1 MKTLVICG
9 ATATGKTA
17 LAVECA
23 KQLGGEII
31 SADSEIIYRG
41 LNIGTAKPTQEEMQG
56 VLHHMIDI
64 VGAQESFSVMD
75 YQEKASKILQRIEQD
90 GKVPVICGGTGFY
103 VNSLLFDYSYGG
115 VPSNPEVRAKYQNIA
130 DADGKEVLYGILQKL
145 DPKTAARLHPNDVK
159 RVVRALE
166 IYECS
171 GTKMSDISDSLSP
184 IREYVAVAVDYPRD
198 ELYSRIDQ
206 RVDQMFAAG
215 LVAEVRDLIAHGVTD
230 KCQSMQAI
238 GYKEVYSG
246 IKKGTSVILMKDL
259 VKLNTRHYAK
269 RQITFFRKMPGL
281 IWLKP
286 EEATADNVCRI
297 YRESGQETANLQS

>member
-23 KQLGGEII
+23 KMLGGEVI

-64 VGAQESFSVMD
+64 AGAQESFSVID
-75 YQEKASKILQRIEQD
+75 YREKATGILERIERD

-103 VNSLLFDYSYGG
+103 VNSLLFDYSYGSVG
-115 VPSNPEVRAKYQNIA
+115 SDPEVRAKYQGIA
-130 DADGKEVLYGILQKL
+130 DRDGKEVLFEILQRL
-145 DPKTAARLHPNDVK
+145 DPKTASRLHPNDVK

-171 GTKMSDISDSLSP
+171 GKKMSDISDSLQP
-184 IREYVAVAVDYPRD
+184 IREYVAVAIDYPRD
-198 ELYSRIDQ
+198 VLYKRIDY
-206 RVDQMFAAG
+206 RVDQMFSAG
-215 LVAEVRDLIAHGVTD
+215 LVGEVKDLMAHGITEE
-230 KCQSMQAI
+230 CQSMQAI

-246 IKKGTSVILMKDL
+246 IMKGSSESMMKDI

-269 RQITFFRKMPGL
+269 RQITFFKKMPGL

-286 EEATADNVCRI
+286 EEATAENVCRI
-297 YRESGQETANLQS
+297 YNESGNV

>member
-23 KQLGGEII
+23 KMLGGEVI

-41 LNIGTAKPTQEEMQG
+41 LNIGTAKPSQEEMQG

-64 VGAQESFSVMD
+64 VGAQESFTVID
-75 YQEKASKILQRIEQD
+75 YQERASKILERIEKD

-103 VNSLLFDYSYGG
+103 INSLLFDYSYGS

-130 DADGKEVLYGILQKL
+130 DADGREVLYGILQQL

-159 RVVRALE
+159 RVIRALE
-166 IYECS
+166 ILDVS
-171 GTKMSDISDSLSP
+171 GTKMSEIQDSLKS
-184 IREYVAVAVDYPRD
+184 IREYVAVAIDYPRD
-198 ELYSRIDQ
+198 ELYQRIDQ
-206 RVDQMFAAG
+206 RVDRMFSAG
-215 LVAEVRDLIAHGVTD
+215 LVNEVKDLMVHGVTD
-230 KCQSMQAI
+230 MCQSMQAI

-246 IKKGTSVILMKDL
+246 IKKGASESMMRDI

-269 RQITFFRKMPGL
+269 RQITFFRKMPGI

-286 EEATADNVCRI
+286 ADATAENVCSI
-297 YRESGQETANLQS
+297 YNGSNNAK